1 MKNYVQPGD
10 VISYTLGSGETT
22 LASGKAVK
30 IGLLVGVIASLAR
43 NGQTVFF
50 DKASAEN
57 DVAQVQLEGVFTLP
71 KTTGE
76 AWTQGAKVYWDNTAK
91 SVTTTAAGNTAMGYA
106 WAAYS
111 SGAASGDVLLAR
123 F

>member
-1 MKNYVQPGD
+1 MKNYVQPGN

-50 DKASAEN
+50 TQASAEN
-57 DVAQVQLEGVFTLP
+57 DVAQVSLEGVYTLP

-91 SVTTTAAGNTAMGYA
+91 AVTTTASGNTAMGYA

-111 SGAASGDVLLAR
+111 SGATSGDVLLAR

>member
-1 MKNYVQPGD
+1 MKNYVQKGN

-30 IGLLVGVIASLAR
+30 IGGLVGVIASLAR
-43 NGQTVFF
+43 NGQTVF
-50 DKASAEN
+50 DNQASAQN

-91 SVTTTAAGNTAMGYA
+91 SVTTTASGNTAMGYA
-106 WAAYS
+106 WDAYS
-111 SGAASGDVLLAR
+111 SGATSGDVLLAR